1 MIDATAGYER
11 LNFLDA
17 YSKYNQTLLVEDREK
32 TAFVTERGI
41 YCFKGMPFGLKN
53 AGETYQRL
61 INKMLEDLIENM
73 MEVYIDDMCIK
84 SKKKESHVKHLTR
97 IFTILRQ
104 FRMKLNPTKC
114 AFGVSS
120 RQFLGHVVS
129 KR

>member
-84 SKKKESHVKHLTR
+84 SKKKESHIEHLTR
-97 IFTILRQ
+97 VFAIL
-104 FRMKLNPTKC
+104 
-114 AFGVSS
+114 
-120 RQFLGHVVS
+120 
-129 KR
+129 